1 MRCSS
6 LRFSRITAEEVDFTG
21 QDEKSSGDENVTP
34 NRCGFAS
41 DIQYVG
47 FKTSATRPMCLASK
61 DNDSFTQN
69 FTVTVNGQS
78 IRSRQQSAFSV
89 GAKSLEA
96 RAISTNEGITTKP
109 ISN

>member
-21 QDEKSSGDENVTP
+21 QGEKSSGDENVTP
-34 NRCGFAS
+34 NRCSFAS

-47 FKTSATRPMCLASK
+47 FKTSATRPMCLASNDK
-61 DNDSFTQN
+61 DSFTQN

-78 IRSRQQSAFSV
+78 HPLTTTIGIQRGRFNGTHEV
-89 GAKSLEA
+89 N
-96 RAISTNEGITTKP
+96 STITKP
-109 ISN
+109 